1 MSMTPAVIPNVL
13 ANRYATKEM
22 VAIFDP
28 VNKIIA
34 ERKFWITI
42 LRLQKAGG
50 LSITDSEIA
59 SYEKVVEKVDLA
71 SIEKRERANRH
82 DVKARIEEFNS
93 LAGLE
98 KIHIGLTSRDL
109 TENIELIAIK
119 DGLNLVRRRTL
130 ETLFLLEKSITKYEK
145 TYMVGRSHNVAAQV
159 TTLGKRF
166 ATCAQEL
173 LFSLASLEELI
184 ARLPLRGL
192 KGPVGTGQDQI
203 ALLGSIK
210 DLNKL
215 EEKLAK
221 EYGFENTLSSVGQI
235 YPRSI
240 DFEVVSKLLQIASA
254 PSSMATTIR
263 LMSGFGL
270 VSEGFKSGQVGSSAM
285 PHKMNAR
292 SSERINGMMVLLRGY
307 ATMAADLAGDQW
319 NEGDVSCS
327 VVRRVVIPDAFYTI
341 DGLLHTFM
349 TVLTEFG
356 IYEENINKELA
367 EQLPFLATSQ
377 ILTELVK
384 KGMGREIA
392 HELIKKHATTTTAS
406 NFFNALASEKDF
418 PLSINELNNLIID
431 PADFSGSALA
441 QSQEVADEIRK
452 ITKGQV
458 SKEELQSLIS
468 RSIHS

>member
-1 MSMTPAVIPNVL
+1 MTPAVIPNVL

-28 VNKIIA
+28 INKIIA

-42 LRLQKAGG
+42 LRLQKASG
-50 LSITDSEIA
+50 LSITDSDIT
-59 SYEKVVEKVDLA
+59 SYEGVVEKVDLA
-71 SIEKRERANRH
+71 SIEKRERTNRH
-82 DVKARIEEFNS
+82 DVKARIEEFNA
-93 LAGLE
+93 LAGIE

-173 LFSLASLEELI
+173 LFSLSSLEELI

-203 ALLGSIK
+203 ATLGSVK

-307 ATMAADLAGDQW
+307 ATMAADLAGEQW

-356 IYEENINKELA
+356 IYEDNINKELA

-384 KGMGREIA
+384 KGMGREVA
-392 HELIKKHATTTTAS
+392 HELIKKHATTNTAS
-406 NFFNALASEKDF
+406 NFFNMLSSEKDF
-418 PLSINELNNLIID
+418 PLSINELNNLIKD
-431 PADFSGSALA
+431 PSAFAGSAIE
-441 QSQEVADEIRK
+441 QTREVTVEIKK
-452 ITKGQV
+452 ITKGEV
-458 SKEELQSLIS
+458 SKVDLQSLI
-468 RSIHS
+468 

>member
-1 MSMTPAVIPNVL
+1 MSMTPSVTPNAL

-50 LSITDSEIA
+50 LSITDSDIT
-59 SYEKVVEKVDLA
+59 SYEKVLEKVDLA

-93 LAGLE
+93 LAGIE

-130 ETLFLLEKSITKYEK
+130 ETLFLLEKSITKHEK

-173 LFSLASLEELI
+173 LFSLSSLEELI

-203 ALLGSIK
+203 ATLGSIK
-210 DLNKL
+210 DLSKL

-221 EYGFENTLSSVGQI
+221 EYGFKNILSSVGQI

-307 ATMAADLAGDQW
+307 VTMAADLAGNQW

-349 TVLTEFG
+349 TILNEFG

-367 EQLPFLATSQ
+367 EQIPFLATSQ

-406 NFFNALASEKDF
+406 NFFNTLSSERDF
-418 PLSINELNNLIID
+418 PLSINELNNLIKD
-431 PADFSGSALA
+431 PASFAGSALE
-441 QSQEVADEIRK
+441 QSRQIADEIK
-452 ITKGQV
+452 KFTKGEV
-458 SKEELQSLIS
+458 SKVDLHSLI
-468 RSIHS
+468 

>member
-1 MSMTPAVIPNVL
+1 MSNTPAVTPNVL

-34 ERKFWITI
+34 ERKFWIAI

-50 LSITDSEIA
+50 LSITDSDIT

-93 LAGLE
+93 LAGIE

-203 ALLGSIK
+203 ATLGSIK

-240 DFEVVSKLLQIASA
+240 DFEVVAKLLQIASA

-356 IYEENINKELA
+356 IYEENINNELA

-418 PLSINELNNLIID
+418 PLSINELNNLIKD
-431 PADFSGSALA
+431 PASFAGSALA
-441 QSQEVADEIRK
+441 QSQEVADAIRK

-458 SKEELQSLIS
+458 SKVELQSLI
-468 RSIHS
+468 

>member
-1 MSMTPAVIPNVL
+1 MSTTPNVL

-42 LRLQKAGG
+42 LRLQKVSG
-50 LSITDSEIA
+50 LSITDSDIA

-356 IYEENINKELA
+356 IYEENINNELA

-384 KGMGREIA
+384 KGMGREVA

-406 NFFNALASEKDF
+406 SFFNALASEKDF
-418 PLSINELNNLIID
+418 PLSINELNNLIKD
-431 PADFSGSALA
+431 SASFTGSALA
-441 QSQEVADEIRK
+441 QAQEVVDEIK
-452 ITKGQV
+452 QITKGQV
-458 SKEELQSLIS
+458 SKVDLQSLI
-468 RSIHS
+468 